1 VTNIQPGVRERMN
14 APQEDQEIKLIVGVT
29 STSDENLSQI
39 RSLEIQS
46 LEKLPFDTVE
56 VTISEGEI
64 SNLSDLDF
72 VESLEMEGIWEGQ
85 EGNVSTQRV
94 SPR

>member
-1 VTNIQPGVRERMN
+1 MN